1 MRFPFVALACA
12 LAALVNQASA
22 QSAATPAPLTLAE
35 AMRLAES
42 VHPAVRSRE
51 AQRIAAEAS
60 RREAALPLFNNPEL
74 SLEQTRRRAAAPDA
88 RANEWTVGIAQP
100 IETGGQQAR
109 RRDAAAAAL
118 DALRAEIDDAR
129 RQARTEAA
137 RRFHAVL
144 SAQRRVQLEQR
155 SVELFEGTAQA
166 VERRRSAGEDTRLD
180 ANVARV
186 EAERARNALASA
198 REGLLDARSELGTAL
213 QLPPSAVPELAGE
226 LAPPA
231 GERLPY
237 DLEQLLASAQ
247 ARPLQRALA
256 AREEAARARVAVERA
271 GRYPDVTVGL
281 QVGREGPGVARERVG
296 TLTLSVPLPLFKR
309 NDAAI
314 GQALAEAT
322 QAEIERSVVARD
334 VQVQVRRLWGR
345 LDSQRERVQRLQRTV
360 VSTSA
365 DNRLLAAKSRQ
376 AGQIGLLDQL
386 LINRQALDAEREL
399 NDALAEYH
407 ATRIELEQAAGW
419 SQEGSIK

>member
-1 MRFPFVALACA
+1 MQFPFVALACA
-12 LAALVNQASA
+12 LAASVTLANAQGAASP
-22 QSAATPAPLTLAE
+22 AALTLAE

-42 VHPAVRSRE
+42 AHPAVRSRE
-51 AQRIAAEAS
+51 AQSMAAEAS
-60 RREAALPLFNNPEL
+60 RRDAALPLFNNPEL
-74 SLEQTRRRAAAPDA
+74 NLGQTRRRADAPDA
-88 RANEWTVGIAQP
+88 RANEWTVGMAQP

-109 RRDAAAAAL
+109 RREAATAAL

-144 SAQRRVQLEQR
+144 AAQRRVQLEQR

-166 VERRRSAGEDTRLD
+166 VEKRRSAGEDTRLD

-198 REGLLDARSELGTAL
+198 RESLLDARSELGTAL
-213 QLPPSAVPELAGE
+213 QLPPSSMPELAGE
-226 LAPPA
+226 LSPPA

-237 DLEQLLASAQ
+237 ELERLLNSAQ
-247 ARPLQRALA
+247 DLPKQRALA

-271 GRYPDVTVGL
+271 SRYPDVTVGL
-281 QVGREGPGVARERVG
+281 QVGREGPGAARERVS

-309 NDAAI
+309 NDTAI
-314 GQALAEAT
+314 GQALTEAT
-322 QAEIERSVVARD
+322 QAEIERTVGARD
-334 VQVQVRRLWGR
+334 AQAQVRRLWSR
-345 LDSQRERVQRLQRTV
+345 FDSQRERVQRLQRAVVATV
-360 VSTSA
+360 G
-365 DNRLLAAKSRQ
+365 DNQQLAAKSRQ

-386 LINRQALDAEREL
+386 LVNRQALDAEREL

-407 ATRIELEQAAGW
+407 TTRIELEQAAGW
-419 SQEGSIK
+419 SQEGSTK